1 MIYILERNTYFS
13 SFVDTLFYL
22 PTNRISPCTV
32 TIICYYIENIICS
45 PERFSIYFFYYIT
58 IFFVIFEGMF
68 VLIKLFSSESYLN
81 LFSFKDNSIS
91 FGNAFGNYRKF
102 MYPLDSIIINI
113 PFLIRINSIAIG
125 YFVLII
131 YKNNITY
138 E

>member
-1 MIYILERNTYFS
+1 
-13 SFVDTLFYL
+13 
-22 PTNRISPCTV
+22 
-32 TIICYYIENIICS
+32 
-45 PERFSIYFFYYIT
+45 
-58 IFFVIFEGMF
+58 MF
-68 VLIKLFSSESYLN
+68 ALVKLSRSKDDLN
-81 LFSFKDNSIS
+81 FFSFKDNGIS
-91 FGNAFGNYRKF
+91 FGNTFGYYREF